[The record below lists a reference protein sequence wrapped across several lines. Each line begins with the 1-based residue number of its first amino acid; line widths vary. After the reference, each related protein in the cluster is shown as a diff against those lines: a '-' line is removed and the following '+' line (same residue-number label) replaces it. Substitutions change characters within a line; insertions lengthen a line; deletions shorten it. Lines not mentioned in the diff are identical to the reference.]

1 MNTKYLTKASLIGG
15 IYVILVMIQ
24 IPFGE
29 LTFGPVQL
37 RLSEGLCLL
46 PLVESAAVPG
56 LFVGCLISNLILS
69 IYSGFGL
76 IDILGGSIV
85 TLVAAYLTSKAPN
98 KLIGILSPVLLN
110 GFIVSLWVSYFT
122 NIPYWITAIGIS
134 VGEFASVYIFGS
146 IVLTA
151 YNKFLKK

>member
-85 TLVAAYLTSKAPN
+85 TLAAAYLTSKAPN
-98 KLIGILSPVLLN
+98 KLIGILPPVLLN

>member
-69 IYSGFGL
+69 VYSGFGL

-98 KLIGILSPVLLN
+98 KLIGILPPVLLN

>member
-98 KLIGILSPVLLN
+98 KLIGILPPVLLN

>member
-85 TLVAAYLTSKAPN
+85 TLVAAYLTSKALN
-98 KLIGILSPVLLN
+98 KLIGILPPVLLN

>member
-1 MNTKYLTKASLIGG
+1 
-15 IYVILVMIQ
+15 MIQ

-98 KLIGILSPVLLN
+98 KLIGILPPVLLN

>member
-85 TLVAAYLTSKAPN
+85 TLAAAYLTSKATN
-98 KLIGILSPVLLN
+98 KLIGILPPVLLN

>member
-69 IYSGFGL
+69 VYSGFGL

-85 TLVAAYLTSKAPN
+85 TLLAAYLTSKAPN
-98 KLIGILSPVLLN
+98 KLIGILPPVLLN